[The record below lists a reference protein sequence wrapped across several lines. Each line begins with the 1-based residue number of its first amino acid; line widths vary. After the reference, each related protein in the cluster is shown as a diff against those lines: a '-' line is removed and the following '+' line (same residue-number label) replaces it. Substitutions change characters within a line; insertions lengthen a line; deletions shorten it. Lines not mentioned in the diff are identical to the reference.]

1 MQRLGGAPDRALP
14 GHLIEITQ
22 DRRVH
27 GLPGLRNGDAEK
39 ASPRAKLSSF
49 QQRAQTSMLRGDHG
63 KGANK
68 GANQGARSLA
78 REASAVLDFEGA
90 VLSGVEGES

>member
-1 MQRLGGAPDRALP
+1 
-14 GHLIEITQ
+14 
-22 DRRVH
+22 
-27 GLPGLRNGDAEK
+27 
-39 ASPRAKLSSF
+39 
-49 QQRAQTSMLRGDHG
+49 MLRGDHG